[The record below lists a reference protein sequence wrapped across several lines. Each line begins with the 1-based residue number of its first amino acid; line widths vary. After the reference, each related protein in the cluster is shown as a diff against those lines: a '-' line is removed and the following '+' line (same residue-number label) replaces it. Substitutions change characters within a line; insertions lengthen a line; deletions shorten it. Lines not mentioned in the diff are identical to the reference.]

1 MCKGLGGAVAHA
13 RVSHVNLGPTGGLLT
28 SSLGWRRASIN
39 PAIKVARCYFRF
51 VRNPRRDKGNQFMA
65 EVLLGP
71 SPQ

>member
-1 MCKGLGGAVAHA
+1 
-13 RVSHVNLGPTGGLLT
+13 VSHVNLGPTGGLLT

-65 EVLLGP
+65 EVLVGP